1 METLFGISQNGI
13 GMLVWLLWALIGA
26 FEALLA
32 ARMSQKRNLV
42 ADLVTGVIAGVLGG
56 YFSIHFAGDSPVQ
69 RFLISVMGAVFLAA
83 AAMWIMG
90 RLLRRRRY
98 AGTMLHNSLP
108 ALCVMNHFCYVCTV
122 IGQMNDAIH
131 KHRIR
136 HNCST
141 MP

>member
-26 FEALLA
+26 IEALLA

-90 RLLRRRRY
+90 RLLRRRR
-98 AGTMLHNSLP
+98 
-108 ALCVMNHFCYVCTV
+108 
-122 IGQMNDAIH
+122 
-131 KHRIR
+131 
-136 HNCST
+136 
-141 MP
+141 

>member
-13 GMLVWLLWALIGA
+13 GVLVWLLWALIGA

-42 ADLVTGVIAGVLGG
+42 ADLVTGVIAGVFGG

-69 RFLISVMGAVFLAA
+69 RFLISVVAAALNEA

-90 RLLRRRRY
+90 RLLRRRR
-98 AGTMLHNSLP
+98 
-108 ALCVMNHFCYVCTV
+108 
-122 IGQMNDAIH
+122 
-131 KHRIR
+131 
-136 HNCST
+136 
-141 MP
+141 

>member
-13 GMLVWLLWALIGA
+13 GVLVWLLWALIGA

-42 ADLVTGVIAGVLGG
+42 ADLVTGVIAGVFGG

-69 RFLISVMGAVFLAA
+69 RFLISVVGAAFIAA

-90 RLLRRRRY
+90 RLLRRRR
-98 AGTMLHNSLP
+98 
-108 ALCVMNHFCYVCTV
+108 
-122 IGQMNDAIH
+122 
-131 KHRIR
+131 
-136 HNCST
+136 
-141 MP
+141 

>member
-83 AAMWIMG
+83 AAMWSMG
-90 RLLRRRRY
+90 RLLRRRR
-98 AGTMLHNSLP
+98 
-108 ALCVMNHFCYVCTV
+108 
-122 IGQMNDAIH
+122 
-131 KHRIR
+131 
-136 HNCST
+136 
-141 MP
+141 

>member
-13 GMLVWLLWALIGA
+13 GVLVWLLWALIGA

-56 YFSIHFAGDSPVQ
+56 YFSIHFAGDSPGQ

-90 RLLRRRRY
+90 RLLRRRR
-98 AGTMLHNSLP
+98 
-108 ALCVMNHFCYVCTV
+108 
-122 IGQMNDAIH
+122 
-131 KHRIR
+131 
-136 HNCST
+136 
-141 MP
+141 

>member
-13 GMLVWLLWALIGA
+13 GVLVWLLWALIGA

-56 YFSIHFAGDSPVQ
+56 YFSVHFAGDSPVQ

-83 AAMWIMG
+83 AAMWITG
-90 RLLRRRRY
+90 RLLRGRR
-98 AGTMLHNSLP
+98 
-108 ALCVMNHFCYVCTV
+108 
-122 IGQMNDAIH
+122 
-131 KHRIR
+131 
-136 HNCST
+136 
-141 MP
+141 

>member
-13 GMLVWLLWALIGA
+13 GVLVWLLWALIGA

-90 RLLRRRRY
+90 RLLRRRR
-98 AGTMLHNSLP
+98 
-108 ALCVMNHFCYVCTV
+108 
-122 IGQMNDAIH
+122 
-131 KHRIR
+131 
-136 HNCST
+136 
-141 MP
+141 

>member
-90 RLLRRRRY
+90 RLLRRRR
-98 AGTMLHNSLP
+98 
-108 ALCVMNHFCYVCTV
+108 
-122 IGQMNDAIH
+122 
-131 KHRIR
+131 
-136 HNCST
+136 
-141 MP
+141 

>member
-13 GMLVWLLWALIGA
+13 GVLVWLLWALIGA

-56 YFSIHFAGDSPVQ
+56 YLSIHFAGDSPVQ

-90 RLLRRRRY
+90 RLLRRRR
-98 AGTMLHNSLP
+98 
-108 ALCVMNHFCYVCTV
+108 
-122 IGQMNDAIH
+122 
-131 KHRIR
+131 
-136 HNCST
+136 
-141 MP
+141 

>member
-13 GMLVWLLWALIGA
+13 GVLVWLLWALIGA

-56 YFSIHFAGDSPVQ
+56 YFSIHFAGDSSVQ

-90 RLLRRRRY
+90 RLLRRRR
-98 AGTMLHNSLP
+98 
-108 ALCVMNHFCYVCTV
+108 
-122 IGQMNDAIH
+122 
-131 KHRIR
+131 
-136 HNCST
+136 
-141 MP
+141 

>member
-83 AAMWIMG
+83 AAMWIMS
-90 RLLRRRRY
+90 RLVRRRR
-98 AGTMLHNSLP
+98 
-108 ALCVMNHFCYVCTV
+108 
-122 IGQMNDAIH
+122 
-131 KHRIR
+131 
-136 HNCST
+136 
-141 MP
+141 

>member
-26 FEALLA
+26 FEAVLA

-90 RLLRRRRY
+90 RLLRRRR
-98 AGTMLHNSLP
+98 
-108 ALCVMNHFCYVCTV
+108 
-122 IGQMNDAIH
+122 
-131 KHRIR
+131 
-136 HNCST
+136 
-141 MP
+141 

>member
-13 GMLVWLLWALIGA
+13 GVLVWLLWALIGA

-69 RFLISVMGAVFLAA
+69 RFLISVVGAVFLAA

-90 RLLRRRRY
+90 RLLRRRR
-98 AGTMLHNSLP
+98 
-108 ALCVMNHFCYVCTV
+108 
-122 IGQMNDAIH
+122 
-131 KHRIR
+131 
-136 HNCST
+136 
-141 MP
+141 

>member
-13 GMLVWLLWALIGA
+13 GVLVWLLWALIGA

-42 ADLVTGVIAGVLGG
+42 ADLVTGGVLGG

-90 RLLRRRRY
+90 RLLRRRR
-98 AGTMLHNSLP
+98 
-108 ALCVMNHFCYVCTV
+108 
-122 IGQMNDAIH
+122 
-131 KHRIR
+131 
-136 HNCST
+136 
-141 MP
+141 

>member
-1 METLFGISQNGI
+1 METLFEISQNGI
-13 GMLVWLLWALIGA
+13 GVLVWLLWALIGA

-42 ADLVTGVIAGVLGG
+42 ADLVTGVIAGVFGG

-90 RLLRRRRY
+90 RLLRRRR
-98 AGTMLHNSLP
+98 
-108 ALCVMNHFCYVCTV
+108 
-122 IGQMNDAIH
+122 
-131 KHRIR
+131 
-136 HNCST
+136 
-141 MP
+141 

>member
-13 GMLVWLLWALIGA
+13 GVLVWLLWALIGA

-42 ADLVTGVIAGVLGG
+42 ADLVTGVIAGVFGG

-69 RFLISVMGAVFLAA
+69 RCLISVMGAVFLAA

-90 RLLRRRRY
+90 RLLRRRR
-98 AGTMLHNSLP
+98 
-108 ALCVMNHFCYVCTV
+108 
-122 IGQMNDAIH
+122 
-131 KHRIR
+131 
-136 HNCST
+136 
-141 MP
+141 

>member
-26 FEALLA
+26 FEVLLA

-90 RLLRRRRY
+90 RLLRRRR
-98 AGTMLHNSLP
+98 
-108 ALCVMNHFCYVCTV
+108 
-122 IGQMNDAIH
+122 
-131 KHRIR
+131 
-136 HNCST
+136 
-141 MP
+141 

>member
-42 ADLVTGVIAGVLGG
+42 AGLVTGVIAGVLGG

-90 RLLRRRRY
+90 RLLRRRR
-98 AGTMLHNSLP
+98 
-108 ALCVMNHFCYVCTV
+108 
-122 IGQMNDAIH
+122 
-131 KHRIR
+131 
-136 HNCST
+136 
-141 MP
+141 

>member
-13 GMLVWLLWALIGA
+13 GVLVWLLWALIGA

-56 YFSIHFAGDSPVQ
+56 YFSVHFAGDSPVQ

-90 RLLRRRRY
+90 RLLRRRR
-98 AGTMLHNSLP
+98 
-108 ALCVMNHFCYVCTV
+108 
-122 IGQMNDAIH
+122 
-131 KHRIR
+131 
-136 HNCST
+136 
-141 MP
+141 

>member
-42 ADLVTGVIAGVLGG
+42 ADLVTGVIAG

-90 RLLRRRRY
+90 RLLRRRR
-98 AGTMLHNSLP
+98 
-108 ALCVMNHFCYVCTV
+108 
-122 IGQMNDAIH
+122 
-131 KHRIR
+131 
-136 HNCST
+136 
-141 MP
+141 

>member
-13 GMLVWLLWALIGA
+13 GVLVWLLWALIGA

-42 ADLVTGVIAGVLGG
+42 ADLVTGIIAGVLGG

-90 RLLRRRRY
+90 RLLRRRR
-98 AGTMLHNSLP
+98 
-108 ALCVMNHFCYVCTV
+108 
-122 IGQMNDAIH
+122 
-131 KHRIR
+131 
-136 HNCST
+136 
-141 MP
+141 

>member
-32 ARMSQKRNLV
+32 ARMPQKRNLV

-90 RLLRRRRY
+90 RLLRRRR
-98 AGTMLHNSLP
+98 
-108 ALCVMNHFCYVCTV
+108 
-122 IGQMNDAIH
+122 
-131 KHRIR
+131 
-136 HNCST
+136 
-141 MP
+141 

>member
-42 ADLVTGVIAGVLGG
+42 ADLVTGLIAGVLGG

-90 RLLRRRRY
+90 RLLRRRR
-98 AGTMLHNSLP
+98 
-108 ALCVMNHFCYVCTV
+108 
-122 IGQMNDAIH
+122 
-131 KHRIR
+131 
-136 HNCST
+136 
-141 MP
+141 

>member
-32 ARMSQKRNLV
+32 ARMSQIRNLV

-90 RLLRRRRY
+90 RLLRRRR
-98 AGTMLHNSLP
+98 
-108 ALCVMNHFCYVCTV
+108 
-122 IGQMNDAIH
+122 
-131 KHRIR
+131 
-136 HNCST
+136 
-141 MP
+141 

>member
-13 GMLVWLLWALIGA
+13 GVLVWLLWALIGA

-42 ADLVTGVIAGVLGG
+42 ADLVTGVTAGVFGG

-90 RLLRRRRY
+90 RLLRRRR
-98 AGTMLHNSLP
+98 
-108 ALCVMNHFCYVCTV
+108 
-122 IGQMNDAIH
+122 
-131 KHRIR
+131 
-136 HNCST
+136 
-141 MP
+141 

>member
-13 GMLVWLLWALIGA
+13 GVLVWLLWALIVA

-42 ADLVTGVIAGVLGG
+42 ADLVTGVIAGVFGG

-90 RLLRRRRY
+90 RLLRRRR
-98 AGTMLHNSLP
+98 
-108 ALCVMNHFCYVCTV
+108 
-122 IGQMNDAIH
+122 
-131 KHRIR
+131 
-136 HNCST
+136 
-141 MP
+141 

>member
-69 RFLISVMGAVFLAA
+69 RFLISVMGAVFLAT

-90 RLLRRRRY
+90 RLLRRRR
-98 AGTMLHNSLP
+98 
-108 ALCVMNHFCYVCTV
+108 
-122 IGQMNDAIH
+122 
-131 KHRIR
+131 
-136 HNCST
+136 
-141 MP
+141 

>member
-1 METLFGISQNGI
+1 METLFGISQNGT
-13 GMLVWLLWALIGA
+13 GVLVWLLWALIGA

-42 ADLVTGVIAGVLGG
+42 ADLVTGVIAGVFGG

-90 RLLRRRRY
+90 RLLRRRR
-98 AGTMLHNSLP
+98 
-108 ALCVMNHFCYVCTV
+108 
-122 IGQMNDAIH
+122 
-131 KHRIR
+131 
-136 HNCST
+136 
-141 MP
+141 

>member
-13 GMLVWLLWALIGA
+13 GVLVWLLWALIGA

-42 ADLVTGVIAGVLGG
+42 ADLVTGVIADLVTGVIAGVFGG

-90 RLLRRRRY
+90 RLLRRRR
-98 AGTMLHNSLP
+98 
-108 ALCVMNHFCYVCTV
+108 
-122 IGQMNDAIH
+122 
-131 KHRIR
+131 
-136 HNCST
+136 
-141 MP
+141 

>member
-13 GMLVWLLWALIGA
+13 GVLVWLLWALIGA

-42 ADLVTGVIAGVLGG
+42 ADLVAGVLGG

-90 RLLRRRRY
+90 RLLRRRR
-98 AGTMLHNSLP
+98 
-108 ALCVMNHFCYVCTV
+108 
-122 IGQMNDAIH
+122 
-131 KHRIR
+131 
-136 HNCST
+136 
-141 MP
+141 

>member
-83 AAMWIMG
+83 AALWIMG
-90 RLLRRRRY
+90 RLLRRRR
-98 AGTMLHNSLP
+98 
-108 ALCVMNHFCYVCTV
+108 
-122 IGQMNDAIH
+122 
-131 KHRIR
+131 
-136 HNCST
+136 
-141 MP
+141 

>member
-13 GMLVWLLWALIGA
+13 GVLVWLLWALIGA

-56 YFSIHFAGDSPVQ
+56 YFSIQFAGDSPVQ

-90 RLLRRRRY
+90 RLLRRRR
-98 AGTMLHNSLP
+98 
-108 ALCVMNHFCYVCTV
+108 
-122 IGQMNDAIH
+122 
-131 KHRIR
+131 
-136 HNCST
+136 
-141 MP
+141 

>member
-1 METLFGISQNGI
+1 METLFGISQSGI
-13 GMLVWLLWALIGA
+13 GVLVWLLWALIGA

-90 RLLRRRRY
+90 RLLRRRR
-98 AGTMLHNSLP
+98 
-108 ALCVMNHFCYVCTV
+108 
-122 IGQMNDAIH
+122 
-131 KHRIR
+131 
-136 HNCST
+136 
-141 MP
+141 

>member
-42 ADLVTGVIAGVLGG
+42 ADLVTGVIACVLGG

-90 RLLRRRRY
+90 RLLRRRR
-98 AGTMLHNSLP
+98 
-108 ALCVMNHFCYVCTV
+108 
-122 IGQMNDAIH
+122 
-131 KHRIR
+131 
-136 HNCST
+136 
-141 MP
+141 

>member
-13 GMLVWLLWALIGA
+13 GVLVWLLWALIGA

-90 RLLRRRRY
+90 RLLRRR
-98 AGTMLHNSLP
+98 
-108 ALCVMNHFCYVCTV
+108 
-122 IGQMNDAIH
+122 
-131 KHRIR
+131 
-136 HNCST
+136 
-141 MP
+141 